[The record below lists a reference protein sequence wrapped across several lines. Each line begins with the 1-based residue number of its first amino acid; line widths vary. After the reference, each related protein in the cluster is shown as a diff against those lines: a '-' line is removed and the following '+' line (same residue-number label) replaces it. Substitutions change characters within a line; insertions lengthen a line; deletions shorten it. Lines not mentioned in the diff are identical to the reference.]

1 MRLPRTPVSGISRRS
16 SIPRTSEALPGC
28 GRGVATL
35 APVALVDVVVVTFN
49 SAREIRSCVE
59 PLSRDESVRV
69 IVVDNASS
77 DDTLGSVADLPV
89 ETVLLNVNKGFAHGC
104 NEGWRRGN
112 SPLVLFLNPDAR
124 ITSDGLHHLV
134 RELQGADGAGAAAPK
149 ILHADGTLDY
159 SQRRFPSL
167 VSTYAQALFVHRLAP
182 RASWTDE
189 VVRTVEAYERR
200 GSPDWVSGACVLVRR
215 SALER
220 VGGLDAG
227 FFMYCE
233 DTDLCRRLRDHGF
246 DVVYEPETVVVHE
259 GGASAPRASLLP
271 VLAASR
277 LRYAGKHSSRPAALL
292 ARLGIALGAV
302 THSVVSRGGPAVRAG
317 HLRAFRQAVA
327 GVPTQSD
334 HPSG

>member
-1 MRLPRTPVSGISRRS
+1 M
-16 SIPRTSEALPGC
+16 
-28 GRGVATL
+28 
-35 APVALVDVVVVTFN
+35 ALVDVVVVTFN

-167 VSTYAQALFVHRLAP
+167 VSTYA
-182 RASWTDE
+182 
-189 VVRTVEAYERR
+189 
-200 GSPDWVSGACVLVRR
+200 
-215 SALER
+215 
-220 VGGLDAG
+220 
-227 FFMYCE
+227 
-233 DTDLCRRLRDHGF
+233 
-246 DVVYEPETVVVHE
+246 
-259 GGASAPRASLLP
+259 
-271 VLAASR
+271 
-277 LRYAGKHSSRPAALL
+277 
-292 ARLGIALGAV
+292 
-302 THSVVSRGGPAVRAG
+302 
-317 HLRAFRQAVA
+317 
-327 GVPTQSD
+327 
-334 HPSG
+334 